1 MNLRAVIVDDEPLA
15 REMIKEYLA
24 DFPDVQ
30 VVAECGNG
38 RQAVTVINREKPDL
52 IFLDIQMPGMNGFEV
67 LEHLEALPHIIF
79 STAYDEFALQAF
91 EVNAIDYLLKPYSR
105 DRFAKAV
112 QRAVQQRALR
122 RNELDRILSLLQ
134 ASRQRGEYSD
144 RIFVRVGQKIVPV
157 QTQDI
162 LWIEA
167 AGDYAQLH
175 TVGQIYVCNMG
186 LGELQKRLDPGRF
199 ARVHRSSI
207 IALSALKHLE
217 SDGEGGFIA
226 TLKDGT
232 RVRVSRSHAAKV
244 RDLIL

>member
-24 DFPDVQ
+24 DFRDVQ

-134 ASRQRGEYSD
+134 ASHQRGDYPD

-175 TVGQIYVCNMG
+175 TTSQTYVCNMG
-186 LGELQKRLDPGRF
+186 LGELEKRLDPGRF

-217 SDGEGGFIA
+217 SDGEGGFVA